1 MVERVSSRKT
11 YVARAVRSGDWWA
24 ISVPALRGVHS
35 QVRRLDRAEAMARD
49 AIALY
54 LGVAVRNV
62 AVNLEVVLP
71 DPLRADVAHAKTTRE
86 KADELQVEAATATA
100 EAARALVKGARLTVR
115 EAGQILGVSHQ
126 RVAQLL
132 HR

>member
-1 MVERVSSRKT
+1 MVEKVSSRKT
-11 YVARAVRSGDWWA
+11 EVPRAVRSGDWWA

-54 LGVAVRNV
+54 LGGAVRNV
-62 AVNLEVVLP
+62 AVTREVVLP

-100 EAARALVKGARLTVR
+100 EAAPGLGKGGRRTGS
-115 EAGQILGVSHQ
+115 EAGTN
-126 RVAQLL
+126 
-132 HR
+132 